1 MGQAACCP
9 PLGSNVT
16 LCSGEYKK
24 DVFIKGDIAMK
35 EARSTDKTAY
45 TKFRPGRFFKDGG
58 KWFFHT
64 REGTFEGPFEMRAEA
79 ESRMEEY
86 IRIAQSGFMNLRRDL
101 SLEPLEMRWR

>member
-1 MGQAACCP
+1 MGQVASCS
-9 PLGSNVT
+9 PLGPDVT
-16 LCSGEYKK
+16 LCIGVIQK
-24 DVFIKGDIAMK
+24 DVFITGDIAMK
-35 EARSTDKTAY
+35 DARSTDKTAY
-45 TKFRPGRFFKDGG
+45 AKFRPGRFFKDGG

-86 IRIAQSGFMNLRRDL
+86 IRIAQSGYMNLRRHL

>member
-1 MGQAACCP
+1 
-9 PLGSNVT
+9 
-16 LCSGEYKK
+16 
-24 DVFIKGDIAMK
+24 MK

-64 REGTFEGPFEMRAEA
+64 REGTFEGPFEIRAEA

-86 IRIAQSGFMNLRRDL
+86 IRIAQSGVH
-101 SLEPLEMRWR
+101 EPQARSDPGATGNALALDQALP